1 MERTCSG
8 IVCGEETSLISFA
21 GIVTVTAVVG
31 GFVARRLGVFERQ
44 LDDGAVTPQPF
55 EAIVLSRVLMHDV
68 DDGIVRQCSSTHCPS
83 STPSRER
90 EGQDART

>member
-8 IVCGEETSLISFA
+8 IACGEETSLISFA

-68 DDGIVRQCSSTHCPS
+68 DDEIAVVQQPPTVLRRRLRASAGT
-83 STPSRER
+83 
-90 EGQDART
+90 DART